1 MIESVKRQ
9 VFREPARE
17 RRYVAV
23 VIVALI
29 GLIYV
34 LAFPPDS
41 VGRMLPLT
49 IGTMVLF
56 FGIAELLPRSQRTL
70 AGILRMVSYLALISV
85 LVVILASTV
94 L

>member
-1 MIESVKRQ
+1 MRESVERQ

-17 RRYVAV
+17 RHYVAV
-23 VIVALI
+23 VIAALI

-41 VGRMLPLT
+41 VGRVLPLA
-49 IGTMVLF
+49 IGVMVLF
-56 FGIAELLPRSQRTL
+56 GVAELLLWPQRML
-70 AGILRMVSYLALISV
+70 AGILRIVSYLALIFV
-85 LVVILASTV
+85 LAVVLASTV